1 MTDYD
6 DEIDDGDHNPLGSM
20 RWLAGS
26 GAADDGRADE
36 RQHADCKHEWVITGA
51 EGPADSGFMSLTCV
65 NCMAWGGIEFERQA
79 EFDFVMFAYEHGFL
93 PLPLPEIDEL
103 DGFWTN
109 RVKVFS
115 DPAAD
120 PPQVQLTMRRGN
132 ADGWPVR
139 TDADIADEFK
149 FLFGDEAPT
158 DCMHDWAV
166 EGTLTGGDMEG
177 DVMIVLR
184 CDHCHNTGYV
194 LNPTSDELGRI
205 EHILDKGSTVGWLND
220 DRVTTAADYYASVQA
235 MAELPVAFLVNA
247 LDLFEADDDIPF

>member
-1 MTDYD
+1 MMTDYD

-103 DGFWTN
+103 DGFWTS
-109 RVKVFS
+109 RVRVFT
-115 DPAAD
+115 DAVEAPPAAENRAVD
-120 PPQVQLTMRRGN
+120 
-132 ADGWPVR
+132 ADGCIIR
-139 TDADIADEFK
+139 TEAEIADEFK
-149 FLFGDEAPT
+149 FLFGDDAPT
-158 DCMHDWAV
+158 DCAHEFTV
-166 EGTLTGGDMEG
+166 EGTISGGALEDQ
-177 DVMIVLR
+177 VFIVVR
-184 CDHCHNTGYV
+184 CDHCHNAGYV
-194 LNPTSDELGRI
+194 LDPTSDELGQI
-205 EHILDKGSTVGWLND
+205 EYIEDKGGEAIWHAPH
-220 DRVTTAADYYASVQA
+220 RVVMFCDYNASVQA
-235 MAELPVAFLVNA
+235 MGQLPVAFLVNG
-247 LDLFEADDDIPF
+247 LDLFEDDDDIPF